1 MSVTFR
7 LDRLGIPLI
16 EIATAP
22 DCKSPE
28 QVKEVAEKL
37 GALLRATGKAARG
50 IGTIRQDLNISI
62 KGHPRIELKGVQ
74 ELPHM
79 TKVVELEVKRQLDAI
94 KHKEKLEPHV
104 RAILPDLSSKYLR
117 PMPGSARLYPET
129 DIPLIFLDKKELEG
143 LELPKMPEEI
153 KKELS
158 ELGLSKDLV
167 EQMASSTKLPMFFE
181 FVKTYKNLNPNLI
194 ATTIL
199 VIPKEVKRK
208 LQLPEFELDE
218 AILDRLFIGLSG
230 GDKLVP
236 AIVKEAIPEIV
247 EAIAKEKPKS
257 LEELYKIMSRYK
269 VLSDAELKKEIAKLR
284 KEYSGPEEKFLGFA
298 IGKLRG
304 KADPQKIMALL
315 KQN

>member
-1 MSVTFR
+1 
-7 LDRLGIPLI
+7 
-16 EIATAP
+16 
-22 DCKSPE
+22 
-28 QVKEVAEKL
+28 
-37 GALLRATGKAARG
+37 
-50 IGTIRQDLNISI
+50 
-62 KGHPRIELKGVQ
+62 
-74 ELPHM
+74 M

-167 EQMASSTKLPMFFE
+167 EQMASSPKLPMFFE

-218 AILDRLFIGLSG
+218 NILDRLFIGLSG

-236 AIVKEAIPEIV
+236 AIVKEAIPEIA

-257 LEELYKIMSRYK
+257 LEELYKIMARYK